1 MKDVSQAIDI
11 VWRDLTSAG
20 IGNAGK
26 IFKITRALNSRS
38 EDIVINAL
46 PISEGTL
53 QRCYINVNVYVNNL
67 KLNID
72 GQADNTLPNTVR
84 LKELTSAV
92 ISALEEV
99 SADDHYY
106 FVQQQAIIRD
116 EQIGQHYSNIRIE
129 FYFTN

>member
-1 MKDVSQAIDI
+1 MKNVSQAIDI
-11 VWRDLTSAG
+11 VWRDLTLAR
-20 IGNAGK
+20 IGNTGK
-26 IFKITRALNSRS
+26 VFKITRALNSRN

-67 KLNID
+67 NLTIG
-72 GQADNTLPNTVR
+72 GQQDNTLPNTVR
-84 LKELTSAV
+84 LAQLTSAI

-106 FVQQQAIIRD
+106 FVQQQTVIRD
-116 EQIGQHYSNIRIE
+116 EQIGQHYSNIRLE